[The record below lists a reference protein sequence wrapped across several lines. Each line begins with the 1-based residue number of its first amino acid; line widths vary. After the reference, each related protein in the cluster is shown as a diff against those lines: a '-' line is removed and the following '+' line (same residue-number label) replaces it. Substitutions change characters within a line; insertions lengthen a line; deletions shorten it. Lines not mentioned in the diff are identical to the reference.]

1 MCGEEQVRENIMLR
15 EILFGI
21 GVIGLAIFI
30 LILLL
35 LPLVCTI
42 ILGTFLAT
50 NLGFTGLV
58 WWAFV
63 ILFYLIIM
71 GILGL
76 LA

>member
-1 MCGEEQVRENIMLR
+1 MFREL
-15 EILFGI
+15 LLGI
-21 GVIGLAIFI
+21 GVVGLVMFV

-42 ILGTFLAT
+42 ILGTYLAT
-50 NLGFTGLV
+50 ALGLSGLV

-63 ILFYLIIM
+63 ILFYIIIM
-71 GILGL
+71 GVLGL

>member
-1 MCGEEQVRENIMLR
+1 MFKEVL
-15 EILFGI
+15 LGI
-21 GVIGLAIFI
+21 GVIGLAIFF
-30 LILLL
+30 LIILL

-50 NLGFTGLV
+50 SLGLNGLV

>member
-1 MCGEEQVRENIMLR
+1 MIKEL
-15 EILFGI
+15 LLGI

-30 LILLL
+30 LIILL
-35 LPLVCTI
+35 LPLICTI

-50 NLGFTGLV
+50 SLGLSGLV

-63 ILFYLIIM
+63 ILFYIILM
-71 GILGL
+71 GVLGL

>member
-1 MCGEEQVRENIMLR
+1 MLR
-15 EILFGI
+15 ELLLGI
-21 GVIGLAIFI
+21 GVVGLAIFV
-30 LILLL
+30 LIILL

-42 ILGTFLAT
+42 ILGTFIT
-50 NLGFTGLV
+50 TSLGFTGLV

>member
-1 MCGEEQVRENIMLR
+1 MFREL
-15 EILFGI
+15 LLGI
-21 GVIGLAIFI
+21 GVVGLVVFV

-42 ILGTFLAT
+42 ILGTYIAT
-50 NLGFTGLV
+50 ALGLSGLV

-63 ILFYLIIM
+63 ILFYIIIM
-71 GILGL
+71 GVLGL

>member
-1 MCGEEQVRENIMLR
+1 MIKEL
-15 EILFGI
+15 LLGI

-30 LILLL
+30 LIILL
-35 LPLVCTI
+35 LPLICTI

-50 NLGFTGLV
+50 SFGLNGLV

-63 ILFYLIIM
+63 ILFYIILM
-71 GILGL
+71 GVLGL